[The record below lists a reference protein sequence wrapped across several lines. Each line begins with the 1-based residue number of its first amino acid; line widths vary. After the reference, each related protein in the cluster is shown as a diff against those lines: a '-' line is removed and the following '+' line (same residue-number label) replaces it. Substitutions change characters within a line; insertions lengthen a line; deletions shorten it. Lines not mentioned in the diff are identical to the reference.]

1 MNERPGPYTQRPRTE
16 PSGHGADRPRTPARR
31 SLGIRVLGWTLLTAS
46 VGLVSCQ
53 SLFAP

>member
-1 MNERPGPYTQRPRTE
+1 MNQRPGPYIQRPVTGT
-16 PSGHGADRPRTPARR
+16 STNGADRPPTPARR

-53 SLFAP
+53 SLFLP

>member
-16 PSGHGADRPRTPARR
+16 ASRHGAAPPQTLARR

-53 SLFAP
+53 SLFLP

>member
-16 PSGHGADRPRTPARR
+16 TSRHGADRPQTPPRR

-53 SLFAP
+53 SLFVP

>member
-1 MNERPGPYTQRPRTE
+1 MNERPGPYTQRLRTE
-16 PSGHGADRPRTPARR
+16 PSRHGADQPRTPARR

-53 SLFAP
+53 SLFGP

>member
-1 MNERPGPYTQRPRTE
+1 MNERTGPYTQRLRTE
-16 PSGHGADRPRTPARR
+16 PSRHGADQPRTPARR

-53 SLFAP
+53 SLFGP

>member
-1 MNERPGPYTQRPRTE
+1 MNERPGPYTKRPRTE
-16 PSGHGADRPRTPARR
+16 TPRHGADRPRTPARR

-53 SLFAP
+53 SLFVP